1 MSNLETAIRKALEK
15 GGPGVDPA
23 QRARVY
29 QSARNALENS
39 FRNQNITDP
48 AVIAEQ
54 RRILEAAIHDIER
67 DMRLEF
73 TALQIAREKA
83 ERAEEARLRSEYD
96 AMDRARASRAASE
109 RREPPAPD
117 MPPPATVQPTP
128 VQPPPSQ
135 PVAPRVEPS
144 LHQEEAPVRREEFPE
159 VRAERPASRPV
170 EPSPMDFVPKPVS
183 HYADEEEDDAGLYTS
198 AHPEMAEPEEEA
210 AAERIDRAPERA
222 IKPRRVRR
230 WKAKAFAFITLLA
243 FAGAAWWWVESTGLL
258 IPQAQRDGSVPN
270 PPPAVADED
279 FDGAKQLKSLS
290 RQGGYGDEWTLLF
303 EPGRTK
309 DAAVG
314 PAATVSVKNSGNGP
328 YLDFASTATGPE
340 GAVTVDIPRD
350 VLAKM
355 QGKTSSIAVTLQGG
369 EKPVQVAIECDF
381 GGLGNCGRHRFLL
394 SQNRSDLLF
403 EVDVKAD
410 GSPNGDGKLVI
421 NPDAG
426 GEASEARLYSIHIQ
440 PGG

>member
-48 AVIAEQ
+48 VLIAEQ
-54 RRILEAAIHDIER
+54 RRILETAIHDIER

-73 TALQIAREKA
+73 TAVQIAREKA
-83 ERAEEARLRSEYD
+83 EREEEARLRAEYD
-96 AMDRARASRAASE
+96 ALDRARSSRATSE

-117 MPPPATVQPTP
+117 MPAQVFQT
-128 VQPPPSQ
+128 PPSQ
-135 PVAPRVEPS
+135 QSAQRVEPS
-144 LHQEEAPVRREEFPE
+144 LHADEVPQRNAELPE
-159 VRAERPASRPV
+159 VRAERPPAQAFHATPNDIAAEPV
-170 EPSPMDFVPKPVS
+170 AYYD
-183 HYADEEEDDAGLYTS
+183 DEEEDAGLYGRS
-198 AHPEMAEPEEEA
+198 HPDVTAAEEEA

-230 WKAKAFAFITLLA
+230 WKAKAFAFVTLLA
-243 FAGAAWWWVESTGLL
+243 FVGAGWWWVESTGLL

-270 PPPAVADED
+270 PPPTVTDED

-290 RQGGYGDEWTLLF
+290 RQGGYGDEWTLLY

-309 DAAVG
+309 DAATG

-328 YLDFASTATGPE
+328 YLDFASTATGPD

-350 VLAKM
+350 ILAKM

-369 EKPVQVAIECDF
+369 DKPVQVAIECDF
-381 GGLGNCGRHRFLL
+381 GSLGTCGRHRFLL

-410 GSPNGDGKLVI
+410 GNPDGDGKLVI

-426 GEASEARLYSIHIQ
+426 GEANEARLYSIHIQ